1 MRKSIAIGLSQRQW
15 ITYKFQNKLINISA
29 LFLRD
34 TMARAITLLIFF
46 TACLPHLF
54 AQKGFV
60 LLLNDSLPKEITF
73 EKKLA
78 DKAGAEMQAGKII
91 TQLMNLGF
99 LTASSDE
106 ISLNE
111 DTAFVKIYKGNR
123 FDWGQ
128 INYKYLPKP
137 MIKQFGFDQATK
149 GLARVEELKQ
159 AMTHTI
165 NYFENRGYPFAYF
178 YWDSL
183 VIKNDTIAG
192 SLYFEK
198 NILITFDTIALY
210 GDAGVT
216 KNFLYNY
223 LGFKPGQPFNET
235 VIAELNNKLSKLPFT
250 NISARPQL
258 FFVGR
263 KAIILLNLKKR
274 KTDRLD
280 GLVGFAPN
288 TGTPGNT
295 KLLVTGEFHLDFKNM
310 KGTGKGFKV
319 DWQSFKARSQTLNMS
334 ASLPYLF
341 NQPIGAELGVDFL
354 KYDTI
359 YTETRF
365 NIGTQYIFS
374 GLDNIKIFYE
384 QKNTNLQSVD
394 TNLIRQSGKLGNLT
408 AMKTNRYGMAINWVT
423 LNNRISPTK
432 GFIIDATASIYKRQ
446 IKKDLRI
453 EKVRF
458 FNSASSSY
466 FNVYDSTQLTSYQL
480 LFQYTLAKPF
490 LLSKNLVIYNE
501 LVGYHFV
508 SPSVYF
514 NELYR
519 FGGNKTLK
527 GFNEQSLFASSVSI
541 ITAELRYLLSENSF
555 LKLFGNA
562 AYYNDQSERFGKIN
576 SDIPFGFGGGLNLDT
591 GKGIFNISV
600 ALGKSKYNPIDF
612 KNTKVHFGLINY
624 F

>member
-1 MRKSIAIGLSQRQW
+1 MRDI
-15 ITYKFQNKLINISA
+15 
-29 LFLRD
+29 
-34 TMARAITLLIFF
+34 MARVITLLIFF
-46 TACLPHLF
+46 MISLPYLF
-54 AQKGFV
+54 AQKGFIF
-60 LLLNDSLPKEITF
+60 LPADSLPKGIAF
-73 EKKLA
+73 EKQVA
-78 DKAGAEMQAGKII
+78 DKSGAEMQANKIV
-91 TQLMNLGF
+91 TQLMNRGF
-99 LTASSDE
+99 LTASVDE
-106 ISLNE
+106 IILKK
-111 DTAFVKIYKGNR
+111 DTAFVKIFKGNQ
-123 FDWGQ
+123 FDWGH
-128 INYKYLPKP
+128 INYKYLAKP
-137 MIKQFGFDQATK
+137 MIKQFGFDIATK
-149 GLARVEELKQ
+149 GSARVYALKQ
-159 AMTHTI
+159 AMTQTI

-183 VIKNDTIAG
+183 VIKNDTIHG

-198 NILITFDTIALY
+198 NILITFDTLALY

-235 VIAELNNKLSKLPFT
+235 VITQLNNKLSKLPFT
-250 NISARPQL
+250 TIIARPQL

-354 KYDTI
+354 KYDSI

-374 GLDNIKIFYE
+374 GLDNIKVFYE

-394 TNLIRQSGKLGNLT
+394 TNSIRQSGKLGNLT
-408 AMKTNRYGMAINWVT
+408 AMKTNRYGMALNWVT
-423 LNNRISPTK
+423 FNNRVSPTK
-432 GFIIDATASIYKRQ
+432 GFMIDATASIFKRQ

-458 FNSASSSY
+458 YNSASATFY
-466 FNVYDSTQLTSYQL
+466 NVYDSTKLTSYQL

-490 LLSKNLVIYNE
+490 LLSKNLVLYNE
-501 LVGYHFV
+501 LVGYHFI

-541 ITAELRYLLSENSF
+541 ITAEVRYLLSENSF
-555 LKLFGNA
+555 LKVFGNA
-562 AYYNDQSERFGKIN
+562 AYYSDQSERPGKIN
-576 SDIPFGFGGGLNLDT
+576 SDIPYGFGGGLNLDT

>member
-1 MRKSIAIGLSQRQW
+1 
-15 ITYKFQNKLINISA
+15 
-29 LFLRD
+29 
-34 TMARAITLLIFF
+34 MARAITLLIFF